1 MTLAQLDFIFP
12 FFMFFYGILVTF
24 VLENKAL
31 QRIAADRHFAPYQG
45 LVAHR
50 GLAFVCVIVGGL
62 WSLQNLWF

>member
-1 MTLAQLDFIFP
+1 MTLVQLDYIFP
-12 FFMFFYGILVTF
+12 FFMFSYGILVTF

-31 QRIAADRHFAPYQG
+31 QRLAAERQFSPMQG

-50 GLAFVCVIVGGL
+50 GLAFICVVCGGL